1 MSESDIPVLPP
12 APRSRGPV
20 NVVVMGVAGSGKTTV
35 GMMLAAKLG
44 YVYAEGD
51 EFHTQANRDK
61 QEAGIPL
68 DDHDRQPW
76 LESIRALMRCSLR
89 ERGGATWTK
98 TVRVGQL
105 RSVSRYFLFR
115 AEQDTTV
122 ECPAAFSARI
132 QSRIDSSQ
140 GWRS

>member
-76 LESIRALMRCSLR
+76 LESIRDWM
-89 ERGGATWTK
+89 
-98 TVRVGQL
+98 
-105 RSVSRYFLFR
+105 R
-115 AEQDTTV
+115 AENAAGHSTV
-122 ECPAAFSARI
+122 VSC
-132 QSRIDSSQ
+132 
-140 GWRS
+140 